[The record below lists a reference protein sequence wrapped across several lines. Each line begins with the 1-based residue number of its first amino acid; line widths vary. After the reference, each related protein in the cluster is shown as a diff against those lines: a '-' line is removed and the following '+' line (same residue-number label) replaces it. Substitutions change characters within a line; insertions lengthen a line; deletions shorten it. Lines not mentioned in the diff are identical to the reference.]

1 MHPLTEDVTYGWASK
16 RLSPWQSWVYT
27 PKRYMVQTSIQLSY
41 LFAPSDLISSIIVN
55 SLRLTL
61 LHYYRDALN
70 DNGKK
75 SVSGVIKRTPIGGQN
90 GGNGLK
96 TNPQNGSAAKPKPSV
111 SRYFLHG

>member
-1 MHPLTEDVTYGWASK
+1 
-16 RLSPWQSWVYT
+16 
-27 PKRYMVQTSIQLSY
+27 MVQALHIALIP
-41 LFAPSDLISSIIVN
+41 LCPSDQLNPIFVN

-75 SVSGVIKRTPIGGQN
+75 SVTGVIKRTPSGGQN

-96 TNPQNGSAAKPKPSV
+96 TNPSNGSAAKPKPNV
-111 SRYFLHG
+111 SRYF